1 MNREEAARI
10 LHPDTQP
17 QEQLK
22 FTYKT
27 WVERFDEA
35 CIIGAEAL
43 RGPWVKTSDRAP
55 TMEDADAWDLVFATH
70 RAFGG
75 EPYKVRYRVV
85 ANNPSDH
92 VWWMPI
98 PPLPEVEE

>member
-1 MNREEAARI
+1 MRLIDADAMYDIFERTPWFNNADRDIAEE
-10 LHPDTQP
+10 L
-17 QEQLK
+17 
-22 FTYKT
+22 
-27 WVERFDEA
+27 VENA
-35 CIIGAEAL
+35 PTIS
-43 RGPWVKTSDRAP
+43 PWVKTSDRAP

-75 EPYKVRYRVV
+75 EPYKVRYQVV

-98 PPLPEVEE
+98 PPLPEVGK